1 MRLIVIGQQAFGKAV
16 LEALLERGDEIVG
29 VYAPADKPDRKPD
42 PLTEAAREHGLPLF
56 QPTTYKTPEVWDE
69 CRELKPDL
77 GVMAFVTLFVPEDFL
92 NIPTQGTI
100 QYHPSLLPAYRGP
113 SAINWAIIKGE
124 TKTGL
129 SIFWPDNGL
138 DTGPILLQ
146 KEVDITDDDT
156 LGSVYF
162 DKLFPLGVEAML
174 EGVDVVKAGNPPK
187 IVQDESQ
194 ATYDSWCRKENVE
207 IDWSKPAREVY
218 NLIRGANPQ
227 PGAWTTHNGATLQIF
242 DAAEVAD
249 QAGSPGEVTGIIDDG
264 FTVAAGGGQILVK
277 RVRPDGGAKVAATEF
292 LAGGGLKEG
301 DKLG

>member
-16 LEALLERGDEIVG
+16 LEALLDRGEEIVG
-29 VYAPADKPDRKPD
+29 VYAPADKPGRRPD
-42 PLTEAAREHGLPLF
+42 PLVEAAREHGLRLL
-56 QPTTYKTPEVWDE
+56 QPTSYKTPEVWEE
-69 CRELKPDL
+69 CRALAPDL

-92 NIPTQGTI
+92 NIPTHGTI
-100 QYHPSLLPAYRGP
+100 QYHPSLLPKYRGP

-124 TKTGL
+124 TRTGL

-146 KEVDITDDDT
+146 KEVEITAGDT

-174 EGVDVVKAGNPPK
+174 ESVDLVKAGDAPR

-207 IDWSKPAREVY
+207 IDWSKPVDEVY
-218 NLIRGANPQ
+218 NLIRGSDPQ
-227 PGAWTTHNGATLQIF
+227 PGAWTTLNGSPLQLY
-242 DAAEVAD
+242 DVAKLGPAD
-249 QAGSPGEVTGIIDDG
+249 GPPGEVTEVNEEG
-264 FTVAAGGGQILVK
+264 FVVAASGGRILVRRVRADGGDKIAASELVSGGGVFK
-277 RVRPDGGAKVAATEF
+277 GAR
-292 LAGGGLKEG
+292 
-301 DKLG
+301 LG